1 LGLDII
7 ILKNKGNGS
16 NDERDI
22 CMKMNAYIAGVGM
35 TPFGKHLN
43 RTLKSLTIEAIKAAM
58 IDAGISN
65 KDINA
70 AYHGNVA
77 AGTMIGQTCIPGQV
91 ALREMGL
98 GGIPVV
104 NVKNACASASTAFQ
118 QASAMV
124 TAGLYDVVLAVGA
137 EKLYHPEKKRTFAVF
152 DGCVDHEDFDKV
164 VKSVEA
170 KISAYSNNPASN
182 SGQHSFFM
190 DIYAALA
197 LEHMQKFGTTQSQF
211 AAIAAKNSRH
221 GSLNPYAQFRGINTV
236 EDILAARSIS
246 YPLTLPMCS
255 PIGDG
260 AAAAII
266 ISERKAR
273 QLGLNRCVKIR
284 SSVLNS
290 GWDYLQK
297 SSPEK
302 NSQNKKGEEKNE
314 PRLTEVT
321 VKAAY
326 DAADIGPEN
335 LDVIELHDASA
346 PSELI
351 YYETLGLC
359 GPGEGGRLAE
369 NGETALGGR
378 IPVNPSGGL
387 LRKGH
392 PIGAT
397 GLAQIVELTWQ
408 LRGEAGDRQVKAA
421 KIALAE
427 NGGGYIG
434 DDAAAMVISVL
445 GS

>member
-1 LGLDII
+1 
-7 ILKNKGNGS
+7 
-16 NDERDI
+16 
-22 CMKMNAYIAGVGM
+22 MQMNAYIAGVGM

-43 RTLKSLTIEAIKAAM
+43 RSLKSLAVEAAQAAM
-58 IDAGISN
+58 CDAGVGN
-65 KDINA
+65 ADINA
-70 AYHGNVA
+70 AYHANVA
-77 AGTMIGQTCIPGQV
+77 AGTMVGQICIPGQV

-124 TAGLYDVVLAVGA
+124 SADYYDVVLVVGA
-137 EKLYHPEKKRTFAVF
+137 EKLYHEEKERTFAVF
-152 DGCVDHEDFDKV
+152 DGCVDYEDFDKV
-164 VKSVEA
+164 VSSVQQRINAATDGKGNGIEA
-170 KISAYSNNPASN
+170 SS
-182 SGQHSFFM
+182 QHSFFM

-197 LEHMQKFGTTQSQF
+197 LDHMKDYGTTQQQF
-211 AAIAAKNSRH
+211 AAISAKNSRH
-221 GSLNPYAQFRGINTV
+221 GSLNPYAQFRCVNTV
-236 EDILAARSIS
+236 EDVMAARAIS

-260 AAAAII
+260 AAAAVVV
-266 ISERKAR
+266 SERKAR
-273 QLGLNRCVKIR
+273 ELGMDRCVKVR

-290 GWDYLQK
+290 GWDYQSDHEVRLADA
-297 SSPEK
+297 SV
-302 NSQNKKGEEKNE
+302 KK
-314 PRLTEVT
+314 
-321 VKAAY
+321 AY
-326 DAADIGPEN
+326 DCAGIGPED

-359 GPGEGGRLAE
+359 QPGEGGALAE
-369 NGETALGGR
+369 SGATALGGN

-397 GLAQIVELTWQ
+397 GLAQIAELTWQ
-408 LRGEAGDRQVKAA
+408 LRGEAGDRQVEGARV
-421 KIALAE
+421 ALAE

-434 DDAAAMVISVL
+434 DDAAAMVITVLSV
-445 GS
+445 

>member
-1 LGLDII
+1 
-7 ILKNKGNGS
+7 
-16 NDERDI
+16 
-22 CMKMNAYIAGVGM
+22 MKMRAYIAGVGM
-35 TPFGKHLN
+35 TRFGKNLN
-43 RTLKSLTIEAIKAAM
+43 RTLKSLTIEAIKASI
-58 IDAGISN
+58 IDAEISTE
-65 KDINA
+65 DINA
-70 AYHGNVA
+70 AYHANVA
-77 AGTMIGQTCIPGQV
+77 AGTMVGQICIPGQV
-91 ALREMGL
+91 ALREMGI

-104 NVKNACASASTAFQ
+104 NIKNACASAATAFQ

-137 EKLYHPEKKRTFAVF
+137 EKLYHPEKERTFAVF
-152 DGCVDHEDFDKV
+152 DGCVDYEDFDKV
-164 VKSVEA
+164 VKSVET
-170 KISAYSNNPASN
+170 KISGYSNTTTSD

-190 DIYAALA
+190 DIYAAAA
-197 LEHMQKFGTTQSQF
+197 LDHMNKFGTTQAQF

-236 EDILAARSIS
+236 EEILAARSIS

-255 PIGDG
+255 PIADG

-266 ISERKAR
+266 VSEKKAR
-273 QLGLNRCVKIR
+273 QLGLNRCVRIR

-290 GWDYLQK
+290 GWDY
-297 SSPEK
+297 PEK
-302 NSQNKKGEEKNE
+302 NSQNSHGQDKTE

-326 DAADIGPEN
+326 DAAEIGPEN

-346 PSELI
+346 PSELV

-359 GPGEGGRLAE
+359 GSGEGGRLAE
-369 NGETALGGR
+369 NGETGLGGR

-397 GLAQIVELTWQ
+397 GLAQIAELTWQ
-408 LRGEAGDRQVKAA
+408 LRGQAGDRQVKGA
-421 KIALAE
+421 KIAMAE

-445 GS
+445 GG

>member
-1 LGLDII
+1 MGLTVNLLTLIRGLGD
-7 ILKNKGNGS
+7 NN
-16 NDERDI
+16 ERAK
-22 CMKMNAYIAGVGM
+22 CMEMNAYIAGVGM
-35 TPFGKHLN
+35 TRFGKNLD
-43 RTLKSLTIEAIKAAM
+43 RTLKSLTIEAIKASI
-58 IDAGISN
+58 IDAGIST

-70 AYHGNVA
+70 AYHANVA
-77 AGTMIGQTCIPGQV
+77 AGTMVGQVCIPGQV

-104 NVKNACASASTAFQ
+104 NVKNACASAATAFQ
-118 QASAMV
+118 QASTMV

-137 EKLYHPEKKRTFAVF
+137 EKLYHPDKERTFAVF
-152 DGCVDHEDFDKV
+152 EGCVDYEDFDRV
-164 VKSVEA
+164 VKSVET
-170 KISAYSNNPASN
+170 KISGYSNTVTPD

-190 DIYAALA
+190 DIYAAAA
-197 LEHMQKFGTTQSQF
+197 LDHMNKFGTTRAQF

-236 EDILAARSIS
+236 EEILAARSIS

-255 PIGDG
+255 PIADG

-266 ISERKAR
+266 VSENKAR
-273 QLGLNRCVKIR
+273 QLGLNRCVRIR

-290 GWDYLQK
+290 GWDY
-297 SSPEK
+297 PEK
-302 NSQNKKGEEKNE
+302 NSQNSNGQDKTE

-326 DAADIGPEN
+326 DAAEIGPEN

-346 PSELI
+346 PSELV

-359 GPGEGGRLAE
+359 GSGEGGRLAE
-369 NGETALGGR
+369 NGETGLGGR

-397 GLAQIVELTWQ
+397 GLAQIAELTWQ
-408 LRGEAGDRQVKAA
+408 LRGQAGDRQVKGA
-421 KIALAE
+421 KIAMAE

-445 GS
+445 GG